1 MHTNFLSCFPA
12 SRYPLLLSAALVV
25 ACATVG
31 SPAGAAPFDVTFEAP
46 GVQSANQAS
55 LCATLGTGNCT
66 IGVETFDTRSTGAG
80 QTFSTDYGTNGV
92 ITGTYSNVEVAP
104 ASIYGGAADSNYA
117 VTYASSGYQ
126 VSLATTLPTGINY
139 FGFWLSA
146 LDPGNTVTF
155 YNGATQVYQ
164 FTPTDLINMIGACPD
179 ASNAY
184 CGNPTPA
191 FQGQDSN
198 QPFAFV
204 NFFDQEGSFDRI
216 VFAESPVTGG
226 YESDNH
232 TVGYVTGNSG
242 TLVTP
247 IPEPASLTLLALG
260 FGGLALLRHR
270 GRGTTA
276 CGTLLHESAVG
287 SGEAIERF

>member
-1 MHTNFLSCFPA
+1 MHTNFLSCFLT
-12 SRYPLLLSAALVV
+12 SRHSLLLSAALVV
-25 ACATVG
+25 TCATVG
-31 SPAGAAPFDVTFEAP
+31 STAKGAPFKVTFEAP

-55 LCATLGTGNCT
+55 LCATLGAGNCT
-66 IGVETFDTRSTGAG
+66 IGVETFDARSTGAG
-80 QTFSTDYGTNGV
+80 QAFSTNYSTGGV

-104 ASIYGGAADSNYA
+104 ASIYGGAVDSSSAARDSNYA
-117 VTYASSGYQ
+117 VAYASGGYQ

-146 LDPGNTVTF
+146 LDQGNTVTF
-155 YNGATQVYQ
+155 YNDVTQVYQ
-164 FTPTDLINMIGACPD
+164 FTPINLINLIGACPD

-184 CGNPTPA
+184 CGNPTLA
-191 FQGQDSN
+191 FQGQVSN
-198 QPFAFV
+198 QPFVFV

-216 VFAESPVTGG
+216 VFAESPATGG

-242 TLVTP
+242 TPVTP
-247 IPEPASLTLLALG
+247 VAEPASLTLLALG
-260 FGGLALLRHR
+260 FTGVALLRRR

-276 CGTLLHESAVG
+276 YG
-287 SGEAIERF
+287 SPHR